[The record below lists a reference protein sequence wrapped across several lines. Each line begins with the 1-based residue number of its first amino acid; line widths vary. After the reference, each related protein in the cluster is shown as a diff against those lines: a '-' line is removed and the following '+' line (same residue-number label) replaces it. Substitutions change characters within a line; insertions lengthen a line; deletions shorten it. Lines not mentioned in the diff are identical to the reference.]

1 MNKIFTLYILIS
13 LVTFFSCTTHK
24 KVQKITTA
32 ITKKDTTE
40 TVKVKETPKV
50 DSVAIVKNIIKD
62 VQNNSINFNTFYAK
76 VKVDY
81 DGANDSK
88 NFTAYLYIRKDT
100 SIVMRLVGSFMGI
113 TKEGVVA
120 KITKDSVTVIN
131 KIDKT
136 VQYRK
141 LSYLQ
146 ELTKIPFDYFT
157 IQNILIGNPIFL
169 DSNIVSYKNSDNYF
183 TTLLIG
189 KVFKHLLTLDKND
202 FRILFSKLD
211 DVDELRNRTCNIA
224 YQKYETSAGVNFSTL
239 RKISVAEKTKLDVTL
254 DFKQYIFN
262 QPIAY
267 TFSVPKS
274 YKKH

>member
-1 MNKIFTLYILIS
+1 MNKNFTLYILIG
-13 LVTFFSCTTHK
+13 LITFFSCTTHK

-40 TVKVKETPKV
+40 VVKVKETPKV

-81 DGANDSK
+81 EGANDSK
-88 NFTAYLYIRKDT
+88 KFTVYLYIRKDT

-113 TKEGVVA
+113 SKEGVVA
-120 KITKDSVTVIN
+120 KITKDSVTVVN
-131 KIDKT
+131 KLDKT

-141 LSYLQ
+141 LAYLQ

-169 DSNIVSYKNSDNYF
+169 DSNIVSYKNSDEYF
-183 TTLLIG
+183 TALVIG

-202 FRILFSKLD
+202 YKMLFSKLD
-211 DVDELRNRTCNIA
+211 DVDELRNRTCNIT
-224 YQKYETSAGVNFSTL
+224 YQKYENTGGYNFSTL

-254 DFKQYIFN
+254 DFNQYLFN
-262 QPIAY
+262 QPITY
-267 TFSVPKS
+267 NFSVPKS
-274 YKKH
+274 FKKQ